1 MGVFLLYCIQDWHSL
16 RLLSGLNCDH
26 CILCYVAVQTC
37 LKKKKSNDL
46 ALLLQ
51 WCSLSQLVLFVFFLL
66 LFRFICIT
74 NLKHYFLPK

>member
-37 LKKKKSNDL
+37 LKKKKVTI
-46 ALLLQ
+46 
-51 WCSLSQLVLFVFFLL
+51 WHYYCSGVLSHSWFCLFFFCSFLDLFVS
-66 LFRFICIT
+66 RT
-74 NLKHYFLPK
+74 

>member
-37 LKKKKSNDL
+37 LKKKSNDL

-51 WCSLSQLVLFVFFLL
+51 WCSLSQLVLVFF
-66 LFRFICIT
+66 FFAP
-74 NLKHYFLPK
+74 F

>member
-51 WCSLSQLVLFVFFLL
+51 WCSLSQLVLFFFFCSFLD
-66 LFRFICIT
+66 LFVSQT
-74 NLKHYFLPK
+74 